1 MSEDRK
7 LLEDENIS
15 VEYDI
20 VNGLVC
26 IDKIYLKEAKVVEET
41 LTEYTY
47 EDNDAGIT
55 LYYDNMSSEGFD
67 LKIRGKEVYS
77 LDIQRLIVW
86 LSSEYVNYVDIQA
99 DNTGLEVSL
108 PDFLEN
114 GEVFTKDFLD
124 SFSVDIIDEILKF
137 KNKGAVAYYVDRIY
151 LFRKSGM
158 VEFRKLIHYVNE
170 ALI

>member
-1 MSEDRK
+1 MSENRK

-26 IDKIYLKEAKVVEET
+26 IDKIYLKEAKEAEET

-47 EDNDAGIT
+47 EDTDSGIT

-86 LSSEYVNYVDIQA
+86 LSSEYVNYVGIQA

-114 GEVFTKDFLD
+114 GEVFTKDFFEG
-124 SFSVDIIDEILKF
+124 FSSDIVDEIIKF
-137 KNKGAVAYYVDRIY
+137 KNMGEVTYYVDSVNR
-151 LFRKSGM
+151 FKRSGII
-158 VEFRKLIHYVNE
+158 EFRRLIHYVNE